1 MASERLFTGGIM
13 RLLKNRL
20 SILERRADLAQ
31 PVEPVPVYFWP
42 QDKRGRDVTLE
53 REAMR
58 AEIAAHES
66 AGRKVIVFTVEDAS

>member
-1 MASERLFTGGIM
+1 M

-31 PVEPVPVYFWP
+31 PVEPVPVFFWP
-42 QDKRGRDVTLE
+42 RDEPGKDVTQA

-66 AGRKVIVFTVEDAS
+66 AGRKVIVFSVLDASEGADCG

>member
-1 MASERLFTGGIM
+1 MRLF
-13 RLLKNRL
+13 KNRL
-20 SILERRADLAQ
+20 SILERRSDLAQ

-42 QDKRGRDVTLE
+42 VEKPGRDVAQA
-53 REAMR
+53 RETMR

>member
-1 MASERLFTGGIM
+1 M
-13 RLLKNRL
+13 RLLRNRVAV
-20 SILERRADLAQ
+20 LERRSDLAQ
-31 PVEPVPVYFWP
+31 PVEPVPVLFWP
-42 QDKRGRDVTLE
+42 ADEPGKDVSLE